1 MQTDTDAETALQHLF
16 VRLEKMGGH
25 GLISEIRK
33 VVAMGTLAKVEG
45 RGGEFEYTRR
55 AYSHSEAYL
64 FGVRL
69 LLSAIDPL
77 VMAEEAERRLT
88 GLGGWSARVE
98 WQPDSL
104 EGAQPSPEA
113 LEVSAVPS
121 LSADD
126 FSGMQEEAFRVVKL
140 IDAIEEER
148 R

>member
-1 MQTDTDAETALQHLF
+1 
-16 VRLEKMGGH
+16 
-25 GLISEIRK
+25 
-33 VVAMGTLAKVEG
+33 
-45 RGGEFEYTRR
+45 
-55 AYSHSEAYL
+55 
-64 FGVRL
+64 
-69 LLSAIDPL
+69 
-77 VMAEEAERRLT
+77 MAEEAERRLT
-88 GLGGWSARVE
+88 GLGGWGLSRVE